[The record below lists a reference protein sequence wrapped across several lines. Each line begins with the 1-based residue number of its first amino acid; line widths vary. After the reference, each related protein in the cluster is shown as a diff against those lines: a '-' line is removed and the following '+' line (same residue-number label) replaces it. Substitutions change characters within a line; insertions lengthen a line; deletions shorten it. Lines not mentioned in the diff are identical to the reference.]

1 MPGTFVVVAITRE
14 EARVWKTGVKPGT
27 QPEKIYAPS
36 EDIHKH
42 MRVGQHHK
50 GHDTDHDSQKF
61 YESIAKAV
69 SDAGEILI
77 IGHGKGK
84 ASASLKLIQAWER
97 RHAYLDK
104 KVVTLSQYF
113 SFLIFVI
120 LSYYQSVYCF
130 HQRHQYMIC
139 ECYFHCTL

>member
-42 MRVGQHHK
+42 MRIGQHHK

-97 RHAYLDK
+97 RHADLAK
-104 KVVTLSQYF
+104 KVVDAMDSDLQSLTEPQILALAREWIEHHRYF
-113 SFLIFVI
+113 
-120 LSYYQSVYCF
+120 
-130 HQRHQYMIC
+130 
-139 ECYFHCTL
+139 

>member
-27 QPEKIYAPS
+27 KPEKIYAPS

-61 YESIAKAV
+61 YESIAKSVA
-69 SDAGEILI
+69 DAGEILI

-97 RHAYLDK
+97 RHSDLAK
-104 KVVTLSQYF
+104 KVVDAMDSDLQNLTEPQILAIAREWIEHHRYF
-113 SFLIFVI
+113 
-120 LSYYQSVYCF
+120 
-130 HQRHQYMIC
+130 
-139 ECYFHCTL
+139 

>member
-14 EARVWKTGVKPGT
+14 EARVWKTGVKPGAI
-27 QPEKIYAPS
+27 PEKIYAPS
-36 EDIHKH
+36 EDLHKH
-42 MRVGQHHK
+42 MKVGQHHK

-97 RHAYLDK
+97 KHQDLAK
-104 KVVTLSQYF
+104 KVVDAMDSDLQNLSEPQILAIAREWIEHHRYF
-113 SFLIFVI
+113 
-120 LSYYQSVYCF
+120 
-130 HQRHQYMIC
+130 
-139 ECYFHCTL
+139 